1 MTMKEIDIQFDVYS
15 DTPKN
20 KDPDTNSP
28 TLRKY
33 HQALWSKK
41 LPNGNLFELDLSIPK
56 YLHHKSALGEF
67 TLSSDSICHT
77 YSSSKSMKEITNKFP
92 KKDIKTFF
100 SLASTIGAYIIFP
113 ANRVENKM
121 TINGARGLHKLIKDR
136 FDLTLFCIKN
146 FYENKKSPL
155 SETFERY
162 IDFFELF
169 ENFEGYSDFFLLGD
183 LLNEDLSINFFLPF
197 NNFSGDPLP
206 SDEEEYLIYMENVKS
221 FINLRNNRIIKSISF
236 QHQGSQK

>member
-1 MTMKEIDIQFDVYS
+1 MKKIDIQFNVYS
-15 DTPKN
+15 DTPRN
-20 KDPDTNSP
+20 KDPDTYSP

-33 HQALWSKK
+33 HQILWSKK

-77 YSSSKSMKEITNKFP
+77 YSLSKSMKEIINTFP

-155 SETFERY
+155 SKTFERY
-162 IDFFELF
+162 TDFFELF
-169 ENFEGYSDFFLLGD
+169 DNFKGYSEFFLLND

-197 NNFSGDPLP
+197 NNFSGNPLP
-206 SDEEEYLIYMENVKS
+206 SNKEEYLIYMENVKS
-221 FINLRNNRIIKSISF
+221 FINLRNHRINYSLRY
-236 QHQGSQK
+236 